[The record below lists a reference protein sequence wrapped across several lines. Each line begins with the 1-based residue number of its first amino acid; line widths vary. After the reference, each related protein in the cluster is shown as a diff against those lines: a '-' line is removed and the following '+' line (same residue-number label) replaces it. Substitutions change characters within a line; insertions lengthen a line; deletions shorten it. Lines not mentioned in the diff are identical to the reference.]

1 MAFRT
6 ERNPGEVKVF
16 FNEPTAGK
24 LSFAELGL
32 EDADLQFEGGNVR
45 LVFDF
50 ENVGEHNYFS
60 VPTLNVAYTEEMGDT
75 HWQCDF
81 NKITILDKNDNHG
94 KSTVV
99 LLNRN
104 KIAELEHHHK
114 NALVVHADFPK
125 PVQIVASDSH
135 VTFFK

>member
-16 FNEPTAGK
+16 FNEPHPGK
-24 LSFAELGL
+24 LSFTDLGL
-32 EDADLQFEGGNVR
+32 KDEDLQFDGGNVR

-60 VPTLNVAYTEEMGDT
+60 VPTINVAYTEEMGET

-81 NKITILDKNDNHG
+81 NETTILDKNDHHG

-99 LLNRN
+99 LLNRK
-104 KIAELEHHHK
+104 KIADSEHHHK
-114 NALVVHADFPK
+114 NALVVHAEFPK
-125 PVQIVASDSH
+125 AVKLIASDSN